1 MKITQIPV
9 GQLAANCYI
18 IETENKNAVAV
29 DAGGDFERLKNFI
42 DSNGLSLK
50 KILLTHGHFDHIGAT
65 QQLSKEYN
73 AEVFVHENDA
83 AMLTD
88 RKESLADAA
97 GGMPHT
103 NVEKYTT
110 VKNGDIINQDE
121 LSFEVIHTPG
131 HTRGGVCYKCEDSLF
146 TGDTLFKMSMGRTD
160 FPGGSASQMFESLK
174 MLAALNGNYNVY
186 PGHNDATT
194 LDYERKYNAFLKGN
208 PYEDFI

>member
-1 MKITQIPV
+1 MKIKRIPV

-29 DAGGDFERLKNFI
+29 DAGGDFERLKKYL
-42 DSNGLSLK
+42 DDNGLCLK

-65 QQLSKEYN
+65 NQLSKEYG

-83 AMLTD
+83 KMLTD
-88 RKESLADAA
+88 RFESLAEAA

-103 NVEKYTT
+103 DVEEYTT
-110 VKNGDIINQDE
+110 ISDGDVITQDE

-131 HTRGGVCYKCEDSLF
+131 HTRGGVCYRCGNSIF

-160 FPGGSASQMFESLK
+160 FPGGSAAQLFASLK
-174 MLAALNGNYNVY
+174 KLDSLEGDYDIY
-186 PGHNDATT
+186 PGHNEPTT
-194 LDYERKYNAFLKGN
+194 LDYERKYNAYLKGN

>member
-1 MKITQIPV
+1 MKIIRIPV

-18 IETENKNAVAV
+18 IETENKNAIAV
-29 DAGGDFERLKNFI
+29 DAGGDFEKLKKYL
-42 DSNGLSLK
+42 DDNGLCLK

-65 QQLSKEYN
+65 AQLSKEYN

-83 AMLTD
+83 TMLTD
-88 RKESLADAA
+88 RRESLADAA

-103 NVEKYTT
+103 DVEKYTT
-110 VKNGDIINQDE
+110 VKDGDIITQDE

-131 HTRGGVCYKCEDSLF
+131 HTRGGVCYKCGNSIF

-160 FPGGSASQMFESLK
+160 FPGGSASQLFNSLK
-174 MLAALNGNYNVY
+174 KLDSLDGDYDIY
-186 PGHNDATT
+186 PGHNEPTT
-194 LDYERKYNAFLKGN
+194 LDYERKYNAYLKGN

>member
-1 MKITQIPV
+1 MKIIRIPV

-29 DAGGDFERLKNFI
+29 DAGGDFERLKKYL
-42 DSNGLSLK
+42 DDNGLCLK

-65 QQLSKEYN
+65 NQLSKEYG
-73 AEVFVHENDA
+73 AEVFVHENDEK
-83 AMLTD
+83 MLTD
-88 RKESLADAA
+88 RFESLAEAA

-103 NVEKYTT
+103 DVEEYTT
-110 VKNGDIINQDE
+110 IKGGDVITQDE

-131 HTRGGVCYKCEDSLF
+131 HTRGGVCYKCGNSIF

-160 FPGGSASQMFESLK
+160 FPGGSAAQLFASLK
-174 MLAALNGNYNVY
+174 KLDSLEGDYDIY
-186 PGHNDATT
+186 PGHNEPTT
-194 LDYERKYNAFLKGN
+194 LDYERKYNAYLKGN

>member
-1 MKITQIPV
+1 MKIIRIPV

-18 IETENKNAVAV
+18 IETENKNAIAV
-29 DAGGDFERLKNFI
+29 DAGGDFERLKKYL
-42 DSNGLSLK
+42 DDNGLCLK

-65 QQLSKEYN
+65 AQLSKEYN

-83 AMLTD
+83 PMLTD
-88 RKESLADAA
+88 RRESLADAA

-103 NVEKYTT
+103 DVEKYTT
-110 VKNGDIINQDE
+110 VKDGDIITQDE

-131 HTRGGVCYKCEDSLF
+131 HTRGGVCYKCGGSIF

-160 FPGGSASQMFESLK
+160 FPGGSAFQLFNSLK
-174 MLAALNGNYNVY
+174 KLDSLDGDYDIY
-186 PGHNDATT
+186 PGHNEPTT
-194 LDYERKYNAFLKGN
+194 LDYERKYNAYLKGN